1 MRALAAKWLD
11 IPEGE
16 GGRHLALLLF
26 CAATALLVPLEL
38 YLPGALLWIG
48 SAILVAR
55 ESDRRFR
62 RRMGLLLAV
71 LVILAVAPIHTD
83 RSNGHFVSLAVPFLA
98 VVIVPAIAMAR
109 WDPGVIRYRF
119 WPRHPRWRDLIYVIL
134 SAPLAW
140 LIIRYY
146 FFIANPELPTHWPMP
161 QPESEG
167 AAWRLFIGI
176 NCVGIWDELFF
187 VNTVFALMRSCF
199 SLRVANLAQ
208 AVVYSAVLTDMAFT
222 GIGPALIYLF
232 ALTQGAMFEGSENLL
247 FVLLVHIIV
256 DAVLV
261 AAILHYHYPGF
272 SLGIF

>member
-1 MRALAAKWLD
+1 MSTIAAKAPF
-11 IPEGE
+11 IPAGE
-16 GGRHLALLLF
+16 GGRHLALLFF
-26 CAATALLVPLEL
+26 CAATVLLVPLQL
-38 YLPGALLWIG
+38 YLPGGILWAV
-48 SAILVAR
+48 SLVLVVR
-55 ESDRRFR
+55 ERDNAFR

-71 LVILAVAPIHTD
+71 LAILTVAPIHTD
-83 RSNGHFVSLAVPFLA
+83 RSDAHFVTLGIPFLA
-98 VVIVPAIAMAR
+98 VVLIPAIAMAR

-119 WPRHPRWRDLIYVIL
+119 WPKRPRWRDLVYVLI

-140 LIIRYY
+140 IIIRWY
-146 FFIANPELPTHWPMP
+146 FFTVNPELPTHWPMP
-161 QPESEG
+161 QPESEE

-199 SLRVANLAQ
+199 SFRVANLAQ

-222 GIGPALIYLF
+222 GIGPAVIYLF
-232 ALTQGAMFEGSENLL
+232 ALTQGSMFEGSENLL